1 MVKYITID
9 STNDGVIHIPLCS
22 GLFSKHN
29 GSTTSY
35 LYYIQGLD
43 GDSTEAGV
51 QQVRSYI
58 RLLGTGLTQALT
70 DNINDAIERAI
81 TSNWREVA
89 HAVTIPSGQAVTS
102 FSIVYEEL

>member
-9 STNDGVIHIPLCS
+9 SANDGVIHIPLCS
-22 GLFSKHN
+22 GLFAKHN
-29 GSTTSY
+29 GATTSN
-35 LYYIQGLD
+35 LFYIQGLD
-43 GDSTEAGV
+43 ADSTETGL

-58 RLLGTGLTQALT
+58 QLRGTGLTQALT

-89 HAVTIPSGQAVTS
+89 HAVTIPSGAAVTS
-102 FSIVYEEL
+102 FDIVYEEL